1 MKFYSYLFIFY
12 YSMVEKKE
20 IKAIKK
26 KKKKVIRRLL
36 KGKGRA
42 YITSSY
48 NNTIVSIADQNGNI
62 IAQSSAGRCGFKSAK
77 KATPYAAGIVV
88 RTVVEKAKNDGVREV
103 DVFVKGIGPARE
115 SAVRALAAN
124 GIQIAGIKDITPV
137 PHNGCRTKKPRR
149 V

>member
-1 MKFYSYLFIFY
+1 
-12 YSMVEKKE
+12 MVEKKE

-137 PHNGCRTKKPRR
+137 PHNGCRTKKPGR